1 MSITLKGAIGEV
13 LLSQLLSEAKEAH
26 TRWETQFT
34 SQANPVPPHS
44 WEDWYARFI
53 VKRLNDAQVEGSVF
67 RNKQKTP
74 PIPAPDDPR
83 EWGWIA

>member
-13 LLSQLLSEAKEAH
+13 ILSQMLTEAKEAH
-26 TRWETQFT
+26 TRWEEQFT

-53 VKRLNDAQVEGSVF
+53 VKRLNETQDNLRQ
-67 RNKQKTP
+67 RTKPT
-74 PIPAPDDPR
+74 PAPDDPR